1 MQELGGVGVE
11 EVVRLRV
18 CDVDETVGV
27 VEFLE
32 VERDLIAD
40 HARNA
45 ERRHVVETAR
55 GEDLEEFIGTAGLGA
70 GLEGV
75 AHREVT
81 GKALNLCDGGELRLD
96 LLDEGAHGAD
106 GLPLEEQHEDTAARM
121 GDDRGCWH
129 GLFDDGADSP

>member
-32 VERDLIAD
+32 VKGNLIVD
-40 HARNA
+40 HARDA

-55 GEDLEEFIGTAGLGA
+55 GEDLEEFIGTAGFGA

-81 GKALNLCDGGELRLD
+81 GEALNLCDGGELRLD
-96 LLDEGAHGAD
+96 LLDESAHGAD
-106 GLPLEEQHEDTAARM
+106 GLPLEEQHEDA
-121 GDDRGCWH
+121 
-129 GLFDDGADSP
+129 L